1 MGETI
6 SYMLKTSATQTL
18 GAMAS
23 VLQKAA
29 DHATATE
36 VDEAV
41 FLQYRLAPDMFPMV
55 RQIQIMTDTVARGGA
70 RLAGLE
76 MPETPDTE
84 TSFAELIVR
93 CNDRLAYVQGLDDA
107 ALNASETTV
116 LEIPLGP
123 MTVNWEGRQY
133 LATFVLPNLHFH
145 AAIAYGLLRAQGVT
159 LGKRDF
165 LMPG

>member
-1 MGETI
+1 MSETI

-23 VLQKAA
+23 ILQKAA
-29 DHATATE
+29 DHAVAAE

-41 FLQYRLAPDMFPMV
+41 YLNHRLAPDMFPLT

-84 TSFAELIVR
+84 TSFAQLIAR
-93 CNDRLAYVQGLDDA
+93 CHDRMAYVQDLDDA
-107 ALNASETTV
+107 ALDANERVT

-133 LATFVLPNLHFH
+133 LTTFVLPNLHFH
-145 AAIAYGLLRAQGVT
+145 AATAYGLLRAQGVKI
-159 LGKRDF
+159 GKRDF
-165 LMPG
+165 LMP

>member
-1 MGETI
+1 MSDTI

-23 VLQKAA
+23 ILQKGANHA
-29 DHATATE
+29 ATAE
-36 VDEAV
+36 VDESV
-41 FLQYRLAPDMFPMV
+41 FLNHRLAPDMFPLT

-70 RLAGLE
+70 RLAGLD
-76 MPETPDTE
+76 MPSTPDTE
-84 TSFAELIVR
+84 TSFAQLIAR
-93 CNDRLAYVQGLDDA
+93 CHDRLAYVMGLDDA
-107 ALNASETTV
+107 VMDANERVV

-145 AAIAYGLLRAQGVT
+145 AATAYGLLRAQGIKI
-159 LGKRDF
+159 GKRDF
-165 LMPG
+165 LMP

>member
-1 MGETI
+1 MSETI
-6 SYMLKTSATQTL
+6 SYMLKTSAAQTL
-18 GAMAS
+18 SAMAS
-23 VLQKAA
+23 VLQKGA
-29 DHATATE
+29 DHAGAIE

-41 FLQYRLAPDMFPMV
+41 FLQYRFAPDMFPMV

-84 TSFAELIVR
+84 TSFAELIAR
-93 CNDRLAYVQGLDDA
+93 CADRLAYVQGIDDA
-107 ALNASETTV
+107 ALNANETVV

-133 LATFVLPNLHFH
+133 LSTFILPNLHFH
-145 AAIAYGLLRAQGVT
+145 ASMAYGLLRAQGVL

-165 LMPG
+165 LLP

>member
-1 MGETI
+1 MSDSI

-23 VLQKAA
+23 ILQKSA
-29 DHATATE
+29 DHAAAIE
-36 VDEAV
+36 VEESV
-41 FLQYRLAPDMFPMV
+41 FLNHRLAPDMFPLT

-84 TSFAELIVR
+84 TSFAQLIAR
-93 CNDRLAYVQGLDDA
+93 CHERLTYVQELNDA
-107 ALNASETTV
+107 SLNANELTV

-145 AAIAYGLLRAQGVT
+145 AATAYGLLRAQGVKI
-159 LGKRDF
+159 GKRDF
-165 LMPG
+165 LLPG

>member
-1 MGETI
+1 MSSTI
-6 SYMLKTSATQTL
+6 SYMLKTSTAQSIGAT
-18 GAMAS
+18 AS
-23 VLQKAA
+23 ILKKAA
-29 DHATATE
+29 EHAAKVD

-41 FLQYRLAPDMFPMV
+41 YLNHRLAPDMFPLT
-55 RQIQIMTDTVARGGA
+55 RQIQIMTDSVARGGA

-84 TSFAELIVR
+84 TSFAQLIAR
-93 CNDRLAYVQGLDDA
+93 CHDRLEYVQGLDDA
-107 ALNASETTV
+107 ALDASETRV

-145 AAIAYGLLRAQGVT
+145 AATAYGLLRSQG
-159 LGKRDF
+159 LEIGKRDF
-165 LMPG
+165 LMP

>member
-23 VLQKAA
+23 ILQKGA
-29 DHATATE
+29 DHALAVE

-41 FLQYRLAPDMFPMV
+41 YLNHRLAPDMFPLT
-55 RQIQIMTDTVARGGA
+55 RQIQIMTDTVACGGA

-84 TSFAELIVR
+84 TSFAQLIAR
-93 CNDRLAYVQGLDDA
+93 CHDRLAYVQGLDDA
-107 ALNASETTV
+107 ALNANERV
-116 LEIPLGP
+116 ELEIPLGP

-133 LATFVLPNLHFH
+133 LTTFVLPNLHFH
-145 AAIAYGLLRAQGVT
+145 AATAYGLLRAQGVKI
-159 LGKRDF
+159 GKRDF
-165 LMPG
+165 LLPG

>member
-1 MGETI
+1 MSETI
-6 SYMLKTSATQTL
+6 SYMLKSSATQTL

-23 VLQKAA
+23 ILQKAA
-29 DHATATE
+29 DHASAVD

-41 FLQYRLAPDMFPMV
+41 YLNHRLAPDMFPLT

-84 TSFAELIVR
+84 TSFAELIAR
-93 CNDRLAYVQGLDDA
+93 CHDRLAYIEGMDDTALDA
-107 ALNASETTV
+107 NERV
-116 LEIPLGP
+116 ELEIPLGP

-133 LATFVLPNLHFH
+133 LTTFVLPNLHFH
-145 AAIAYGLLRAQGVT
+145 AATAYGLLRAQGVKI
-159 LGKRDF
+159 GKRDF
-165 LMPG
+165 LMP

>member
-1 MGETI
+1 MSTTI

-23 VLQKAA
+23 VLQKGA
-29 DHATATE
+29 DHAAAIE
-36 VDEAV
+36 VDV
-41 FLQYRLAPDMFPMV
+41 
-55 RQIQIMTDTVARGGA
+55 QIMTDTVARGGA

-84 TSFAELIVR
+84 TSFAQLIAR
-93 CNDRLAYVQGLDDA
+93 CHDRLAYVQGLDDA
-107 ALNASETTV
+107 ALDANETEV

-133 LATFVLPNLHFH
+133 LAMFVLPNLHFH
-145 AAIAYGLLRAQGVT
+145 AATAYGLLRAQGVQI
-159 LGKRDF
+159 GKRDF
-165 LMPG
+165 LMP

>member
-1 MGETI
+1 MSQTI

-23 VLQKAA
+23 VLQKGA
-29 DHATATE
+29 DHAAAAE
-36 VDEAV
+36 VEESV
-41 FLQYRLAPDMFPMV
+41 FLNHRLAPDMFPLT
-55 RQIQIMTDTVARGGA
+55 RQVQIMTDTVARGGA

-84 TSFAELIVR
+84 TSFAELIAR
-93 CNDRLAYVQGLDDA
+93 CGDRLAYVQGLDDA
-107 ALNASETTV
+107 ALDANARVV

-145 AAIAYGLLRAQGVT
+145 AATAYGLLRGQGVV

-165 LMPG
+165 LMP